1 MICIHVLNYS
11 VRHIQISGF
20 APNFC
25 ERYKKILTKRQC
37 TAIECANGRG
47 IKVQYLRPK
56 RNEIASLR
64 RDSVDGVIQIRD
76 RATGMAAM
84 IVIKSID

>member
-1 MICIHVLNYS
+1 MEHVD
-11 VRHIQISGF
+11 
-20 APNFC
+20 
-25 ERYKKILTKRQC
+25 
-37 TAIECANGRG
+37 GRG
-47 IKVQYLRPK
+47 IKVHYPRSK

-64 RDSVDGVIQIRD
+64 RDSVDGVTQIRD

>member
-1 MICIHVLNYS
+1 VICIHVLNYS
-11 VRHIQISGF
+11 VRYIQISEF

-25 ERYKKILTKRQC
+25 EHYKKVLTKRQC
-37 TAIECANGRG
+37 TAIEHVDGRG
-47 IKVQYLRPK
+47 IKVHYPRSK